1 MGNEI
6 IIPGTPLA
14 DIPPQDRPVFD
25 PRLQNGYLTGS
36 PTSPPPGS
44 SVEHYVLNVAP
55 AGIALAI
62 PVDHDATNNF
72 SLASAAQKTLLQLL
86 PGFYSGTPLG
96 NYSFILQALGAVTT
110 GKVWLTNQSPGTD
123 DISLTDLKTLVIP
136 RGRFADGAS
145 GFTLLGVLNTD
156 VAAQTIGIAAILDL
170 ESIDFNYYTIPLPMP
185 AGVLL
190 NPANV
195 LRIRYVSASLALL
208 ATNGDVEFAEEI
220 DLAYFIGTPAPS
232 FNSPPA
238 ANFKMRGNNPRRWYQ
253 PSTVVAGLTA
263 PILYSLEV
271 TRDILGTD
279 FNNHGAVYAPYL
291 QVGFWA
297 KPRNSSATSPTVV
310 ASVSAQ
316 IDIYRGANQ

>member
-36 PTSPPPGS
+36 LTSPPPGS
-44 SVEHYVLNVAP
+44 SVEHYVLKVAP
-55 AGIALAI
+55 AGISLAI

-72 SLASAAQKTLLQLL
+72 ALLSGAQKSLLSLL

-96 NYSFILQALGAVTT
+96 NYTFILQALGAVTT
-110 GKVWLTNQSPGTD
+110 GKVWVTNQAPGTD
-123 DISLTDLKTLVIP
+123 DISLTDLKTVVIP
-136 RGRFADGAS
+136 RGRFADGTS
-145 GFTLLGVLNTD
+145 GFSPLGLLNSDAATQT
-156 VAAQTIGIAAILDL
+156 VAIAAILDL
-170 ESIDFNYYTIPLPMP
+170 ESIDFAYYTISVPMP

-190 NPANV
+190 NPADV
-195 LRIRYVSASLALL
+195 IRIRYVSVSLALL
-208 ATNGDVEFAEEI
+208 ATNGDVEYAEAI
-220 DLAYFIGTPAPS
+220 DLEYFIGTPAPS

-238 ANFKMRGNNPRRWYQ
+238 VNFKLHGDNPRRWYQ
-253 PSTVVAGLTA
+253 PSSVIAGLTA
-263 PILYSLEV
+263 PILYTLDG
-271 TRDILGTD
+271 TKDILGTD
-279 FNNHGAVYAPYL
+279 FNNAGAPYAPYF

-297 KPRNSSATSPTVV
+297 KPRNTSATSPQVV